1 MVDHLGVDHQ
11 VVDLRIQEVILQEVL
26 HILFQDSLTHR
37 IGILLLYT
45 AISLYIMVLTV
56 DTC

>member
-11 VVDLRIQEVILQEVL
+11 VVDLRIQEVILQEV
-26 HILFQDSLTHR
+26 IQFQDSHTLR